1 VGEAFTDPVGVAVS
15 EPKGRKLSILG
26 STGSVGVSTI
36 DLIQHHNRI
45 APGTYQVVA
54 LTANT
59 NVRDLATQARTLKPE
74 FVAVADETHH
84 AELKAELSG
93 SGIRTGAGPDAVEEA
108 ASLSADWVMASIVG
122 SAGLRPTLAAVRR
135 GVTVALANKECLV
148 CAGDLFMAEVQ
159 HSKATLLPVDSE
171 HNAVF
176 QVFEA
181 DQPNAIEHI
190 TLTASG
196 GPFRTWSAHQMA
208 TATPEQACKH
218 PNWEMGA
225 KISVDSATL
234 MNKGLELIE
243 AHHLFG
249 IEPARLSVVVHP
261 QSIVHSLVGYV
272 DGSVLAQLGSP
283 DMRTPIAYALG
294 YPHRIEAPT
303 ARLNLAELGQLSFE
317 RPDTV
322 KFPCL
327 ALAQD
332 ALQRRGGAPTILNAA
347 NEVAVEAFLARKLAF
362 SGIAR
367 LVESVLQQCGGTG
380 RAPASLAEAIEL
392 DQIAREMAARH
403 LPEVKP

>member
-1 VGEAFTDPVGVAVS
+1 MGVAVS
-15 EPKGRKLSILG
+15 APKGRKVTILG
-26 STGSVGVSTI
+26 STGSVGVNTV
-36 DLIQHHNRI
+36 DLIEHHNAI
-45 APGTYQVVA
+45 APGTFQVVA

-59 NVRDLATQARTLKPE
+59 NVSDLVAQARKLKPQ
-74 FVAVADETHH
+74 FVALADH
-84 AELKAELSG
+84 AHYGALKAELSG
-93 SGIRTGAGPDAVEEA
+93 TDIEVGAGPDAVEEA
-108 ASLSADWVMASIVG
+108 AARDADWVMASIVG

-135 GVTVALANKECLV
+135 GITVALANKECLV
-148 CAGDLFMAEVQ
+148 CAGDLFMAEVRR
-159 HSKATLLPVDSE
+159 SKATLLPVDSE

-176 QVFEA
+176 QVFES
-181 DQPNAIEHI
+181 DQPSAIEQI

-196 GPFRTWSAHQMA
+196 GPFRTWSASQMA
-208 TATPEQACKH
+208 SATPEQACKH
-218 PNWEMGA
+218 PNWAMGA

-249 IEPARLSVVVHP
+249 VDPSRLSVVVHP
-261 QSIVHSLVGYV
+261 QSIVHSLVGYI

-283 DMRTPIAYALG
+283 DMRTPIAYTLG
-294 YPHRIEAPT
+294 YPRRIEAPT
-303 ARLNLAELGQLSFE
+303 VRLNLAELGQLSFE

-362 SGIAR
+362 FGIAR
-367 LVESVLQQCGGTG
+367 LVESVLQRCEGTG

-392 DQIAREMAARH
+392 DQTARAMAARL
-403 LPEVKP
+403 LPEIKP